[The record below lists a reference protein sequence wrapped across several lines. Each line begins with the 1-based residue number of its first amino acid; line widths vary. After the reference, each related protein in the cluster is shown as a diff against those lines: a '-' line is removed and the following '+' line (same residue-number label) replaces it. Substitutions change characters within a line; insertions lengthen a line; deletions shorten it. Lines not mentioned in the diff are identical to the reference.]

1 MDSIISSVKSTPSH
15 CALNM
20 PPVRILLA
28 QSEDAPAV
36 AAFNDRLRAAGAG
49 GLRLS
54 LNRPFAE
61 YVLGPDC
68 PVRVEHHFVWVDGTL
83 RGGVVLKRMP
93 FWIAGQGLVEVAFM
107 SYPVSEGVVNREFGF
122 LGLTILKHV
131 VRTHP
136 RVYGLGAGGL
146 DQPVA
151 RLMVAAGW
159 QARPVPFRFAVFR
172 ARPFLRQIEYL
183 RRRGRAWRWLAD
195 VAAATGLGSLGLG
208 LFRLAQ
214 ALVGRRPRTG
224 GGRAEPVSA
233 WGEWADA
240 LWLNAREG
248 YAMIG
253 DRSAATLG
261 GLYPDGHPHL
271 RRLRV
276 MAADGSTAGWAVM
289 VVARQ
294 RESRF
299 FGNLCLGTLVDCLA
313 APGREGL
320 VVSHALVEMR
330 RLGADLAV
338 TNHSAMDVLRACD
351 RAGMLRGPSN
361 YFLFLAPA
369 LRAQTAHS
377 EAAGHSLYLTRGD
390 GDGPIN
396 LW

>member
-1 MDSIISSVKSTPSH
+1 VTQI
-15 CALNM
+15 
-20 PPVRILLA
+20 RILPA

-36 AAFNDRLRAAGAG
+36 AAFNERLRAAGAG
-49 GLRLS
+49 DFRLS
-54 LNRPFAE
+54 LNRPFAD
-61 YVLGPDC
+61 YVLCPDC
-68 PVRVEHHFVWVDGTL
+68 PVRVERHFVWVDGTL

-107 SYPVSEGVVNREFGF
+107 SYPMSEGVVNPEFGF
-122 LGLTILKHV
+122 LGLTVLKHV
-131 VRTHP
+131 MRTHP

-172 ARPFLRQIEYL
+172 AGPFLRQIEYL
-183 RRRGRAWRWLAD
+183 RRRARAWRWLAD
-195 VAAATGLGSLGLG
+195 AAAATGLGSLGLG

-214 ALVGRRPRTG
+214 ALAGRQPRTEG
-224 GGRAEPVSA
+224 SRVEPVSA

-240 LWLNAREG
+240 LWAKAREG
-248 YAMIG
+248 YALIG
-253 DRSAATLG
+253 DRSAAALA

-276 MAADGSTAGWAVM
+276 VAADGTTAGWAVI

-320 VVSHALVEMR
+320 VVSHALTEMR

-338 TNHSAMDVLRACD
+338 TNHSAAEVLRACD

-369 LRAQTAHS
+369 LRVQAANA
-377 EAAGHSLYLTRGD
+377 EATGCSVYFTRGD
-390 GDGPIN
+390 GDGPIH

>member
-1 MDSIISSVKSTPSH
+1 
-15 CALNM
+15 M
-20 PPVRILLA
+20 PPVRILPA
-28 QSEDAPAV
+28 CSEDAPAV
-36 AAFNDRLRAAGAG
+36 AAFNERLRAAGAG
-49 GLRLS
+49 GYRLS
-54 LNRPFAE
+54 LNRPFAD

-68 PVRVEHHFVWVDGTL
+68 PVRVERHFVWVDGTL
-83 RGGVVLKRMP
+83 RGGVVLKRVR
-93 FWIAGQGLVEVAFM
+93 FWVAGQGPVEVAFI
-107 SYPVSEGVVNREFGF
+107 SYPLSEGVVNPEFGF

-131 VRTHP
+131 ARTHP

-159 QARPVPFRFAVFR
+159 QARPVPFRFTVFR
-172 ARPFLRQIEYL
+172 AGPFLRQLEYL

-195 VAAATGLGSLGLG
+195 TAAATGLGSLGLG

-214 ALVGRRPRTG
+214 ALVGRRPRTE
-224 GGRAEPVSA
+224 GGRVEPVST

-240 LWLNAREG
+240 LWVKVREG
-248 YAMIG
+248 HALIG
-253 DRSAATLG
+253 DRSLAALG
-261 GLYPDGHPHL
+261 GLYPDGHLHL

-276 MAADGSTAGWAVM
+276 LAADGSTVGWAVI

-320 VVSHALVEMR
+320 VVSHALLEMQ

-338 TNHSAMDVLRACD
+338 TNHSAVEVLRACD

-369 LRAQTAHS
+369 LRALTAQA
-377 EAAGHSLYLTRGD
+377 EAAGRSLYFTRGD